1 MRVRSVKSR
10 IFVLLMPPLVAL
22 VALWVFA
29 AATTLSDNLRQSRA
43 RTFTERVARPTDD
56 VIAAL
61 QNERR
66 MSLSN
71 LGDDATI
78 GRAGFDA
85 QRTETDR
92 ALAAF
97 RKATGSGAVR
107 GATGNATR
115 RRIVELSEALN
126 RLRALR
132 EAVDRRTVDRAQAM
146 DRYTAFIDL
155 AADIYDDVPSDDRRA
170 VRDTRL
176 LIALSRARETLAQ
189 EDALVTG
196 ALAANRLTPA
206 EHLRL
211 VQLAGARR
219 FLYDDAS
226 RALTGPHVA
235 RYQRIVGGPEFGR
248 FQSLEDRLS
257 RPRGRG
263 GRPPVDIGAWR
274 TSVEAV
280 DWQLDGLSS
289 SVRAAAADRARA
301 AAFTGLLRLGLA
313 GGVGL
318 LAVLAAITVAVRVG
332 RRLIRESRSMS
343 DTVTVFAR
351 DLLPTLADAANVR
364 RNGRNGNGGDSGGNG
379 SGADG
384 GHDSVEPG
392 DADDPEAGDSGGER
406 DEGDEGGA
414 SEAGAADPGAF
425 TIAEIARIAE
435 AFEEARQAVV
445 RAAEGEAAAH
455 KRLNDVIVTLARRNQ
470 SLLQRLLARLETL
483 QRRADRPEELE
494 TLFELDH
501 LATRMRRHA
510 EGLVVL
516 SGRPAGR
523 TWRNPVRLVDV
534 ARAAAAEVEDYTRV
548 EVEPMGRAAL
558 VGPVVADTV
567 HLLAE
572 LIENGVAFSPPPTM
586 VRVRGERVGRGF
598 AIEIED
604 RGLGLSAE
612 ELARCNELLA
622 TDPEPELGDTARLGL
637 FVVARLAARHAIGVT
652 LRPSPFGGITAIVL
666 VPLDLVVAPPGP
678 RPPALR
684 LGESPTELAA
694 PDQPVPAPERS
705 VPPMPLAAPV
715 PEDEEARAPV
725 RWNVPDEPV
734 IRAARAVEAVRGAQ
748 AARAEAEEDEPLPA
762 LPVRRRGEH
771 MAPELRG
778 TPEWAAG
785 QGTERRSPEDARRL
799 LTTMQEGLQKGRA
812 TEAAG
817 AERPGAGD
825 SWLVRTPKHAK
836 LAEDAES
843 VERAEDAVSEERGE
857 GDGGVG
863 DGGVGESG
871 SAVGEDEGRSGG
883 VGGGGE

>member
-1 MRVRSVKSR
+1 M
-10 IFVLLMPPLVAL
+10 
-22 VALWVFA
+22 
-29 AATTLSDNLRQSRA
+29 
-43 RTFTERVARPTDD
+43 
-56 VIAAL
+56 
-61 QNERR
+61 
-66 MSLSN
+66 
-71 LGDDATI
+71 
-78 GRAGFDA
+78 
-85 QRTETDR
+85 
-92 ALAAF
+92 
-97 RKATGSGAVR
+97 
-107 GATGNATR
+107 
-115 RRIVELSEALN
+115 
-126 RLRALR
+126 
-132 EAVDRRTVDRAQAM
+132 
-146 DRYTAFIDL
+146 
-155 AADIYDDVPSDDRRA
+155 
-170 VRDTRL
+170 
-176 LIALSRARETLAQ
+176 
-189 EDALVTG
+189 
-196 ALAANRLTPA
+196 
-206 EHLRL
+206 
-211 VQLAGARR
+211 
-219 FLYDDAS
+219 
-226 RALTGPHVA
+226 A

-257 RPRGRG
+257 RPWPRPQGRG

-351 DLLPTLADAANVR
+351 DLLPTLADAANVH
-364 RNGRNGNGGDSGGNG
+364 RNGRSGRDGDGG

-384 GHDSVEPG
+384 GRHSAESG
-392 DADDPEAGDSGGER
+392 DAEDQDKEAGDGGADR
-406 DEGDEGGA
+406 GEGDEDGP
-414 SEAGAADPGAF
+414 SEAGAAGPGAADPGAF

-598 AIEIED
+598 AVEIED

-684 LGESPTELAA
+684 LGEGPTELAA
-694 PDQPVPAPERS
+694 PDRSVPAPERS
-705 VPPMPLAAPV
+705 VPPTPLAAPV
-715 PEDEEARAPV
+715 PEDEEGRAPV

-748 AARAEAEEDEPLPA
+748 AARADAEDGPLPT

-785 QGTERRSPEDARRL
+785 QGTEQRSPEDARRL

-812 TEAAG
+812 SEAAG
-817 AERPGAGD
+817 AERPDAEG
-825 SWLVRTPKHAK
+825 SWLVRTPKPAK
-836 LAEDAES
+836 LAEDVES
-843 VERAEDAVSEERGE
+843 GERAEDAVSEERG
-857 GDGGVG
+857 GG
-863 DGGVGESG
+863 GGGAGESG